1 MEAKV
6 FVKINKY
13 RNVLDSV
20 SNIKNKLNEA
30 KDILSQVTELKRKED
45 EELSTWNA
53 KIAEVEEKVEKINN
67 ELVEPEAI

>member
-13 RNVLDSV
+13 KNVLDSV
-20 SNIKNKLNEA
+20 TNIRSKLNDA
-30 KDILSQVTELKRKED
+30 KDILSQIIELKRKED
-45 EELSTWNA
+45 EELSSWNA
-53 KIAEVEEKVEKINN
+53 KIAEVEEKVEKIDK